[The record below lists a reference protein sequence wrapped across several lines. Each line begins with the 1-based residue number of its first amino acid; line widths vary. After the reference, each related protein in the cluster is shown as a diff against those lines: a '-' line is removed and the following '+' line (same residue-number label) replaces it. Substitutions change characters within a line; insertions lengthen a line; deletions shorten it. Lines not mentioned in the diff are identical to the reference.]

1 MSVISKETYVTRNF
15 QKISGKRWEL
25 YVITRVIHLLDD
37 PDIEYVCQQY
47 INPPQNKEY
56 YLADLAFPSL
66 KLYLEIDEDQ
76 HGGENHKIADIKRD
90 AEILEATD
98 WECKRIAVFVN
109 NHGIKTDK
117 KLTDL
122 NREIDDF
129 VQFVKNRKQH
139 LIEQGNTIAWDYE
152 KKFLPKSF
160 IEKRDYLIL
169 NFTNCSNGSS
179 IDLSYHLDWN
189 FDDLNKFIKKNP
201 FYNKRTE
208 NVLEEDVEYGGLLSN
223 LKRAIQNAKKYYK
236 SIDSSLL
243 LPWGLEKNNFK
254 FNSSIDDEKIM
265 FDNEEEYL
273 KQAREDIE
281 AELLSEGED
290 RAAELQ
296 LDMIRGK

>member
-1 MSVISKETYVTRNF
+1 MSSISKETYVTRNF

-47 INPPQNKEY
+47 INPPHNEEY

-66 KLYLEIDEDQ
+66 KLYLEIDEGQ
-76 HGGENHKIADIKRD
+76 HGGEGHQTADIKRD

-122 NREIDDF
+122 NQEIDDF

-139 LIEQGNTIAWDYE
+139 LIEQGNIIAWDYE

-160 IEKRDYLIL
+160 IEKQIIRVNDNVALLNHRDVLRLFGYTKGHYQRAVWRIDKFHEMVWFPKLYSNSDWVNRYDQETNTIL
-169 NFTNCSNGSS
+169 QFRKDLKPHPIPPKDEHDRIVFAHQKNIFGQTVYKFYGIFTADHVKTDSVRHYFKRINTT
-179 IDLSYHLDWN
+179 IDL
-189 FDDLNKFIKKNP
+189 
-201 FYNKRTE
+201 T
-208 NVLEEDVEYGGLLSN
+208 
-223 LKRAIQNAKKYYK
+223 KY
-236 SIDSSLL
+236 
-243 LPWGLEKNNFK
+243 F
-254 FNSSIDDEKIM
+254 
-265 FDNEEEYL
+265 
-273 KQAREDIE
+273 
-281 AELLSEGED
+281 
-290 RAAELQ
+290 
-296 LDMIRGK
+296 